1 MKLKELRKSRNLTQ
15 DEVAKKIGIGR
26 DTYKNYEQQRTEM
39 GYDMLIKIADFF
51 GCSTDHLLE
60 HSIPHQINKFQYS
73 IEQLA
78 VLEELE
84 KLDKEQ
90 CYALLAFIE
99 GMKSGR
105 ERQDK
110 LLARFRKEADE
121 T

>member
-1 MKLKELRKSRNLTQ
+1 MKLKELRKGRNLTQ

-60 HSIPHQINKFQYS
+60 HSIPHQIDKFQYS
-73 IEQLA
+73 TEQLA
-78 VLEELE
+78 VIEELE

-99 GMKSGR
+99 GMKSGK
-105 ERQDK
+105 EQQNK
-110 LLARFRKEADE
+110 ILAKFHSNSNEV
-121 T
+121 